1 MKDHARLESPERRID
16 PVHDSRHQLRADA
29 LARESLV
36 FMLQLPE
43 QNLACFVYTWVNGL
57 GKAGSAFVVY
67 GPGVGEPVVDMCD
80 GIDVPASAG
89 FDDWGVGRVRVRHG
103 RPFQDAHVRVVAG
116 GRAELDYRFE
126 AVHPAYAYG
135 GHRDGCPGWVA
146 EDRIEQSGKVSG
158 VLTLDG
164 KQIPFETMGHRDHSW
179 GTRDWFFSQH
189 WKWLEAQAGQDLV
202 VHFWQVE
209 ALGRTVLRGYVQRDG
224 HLAEVE
230 TVDVS
235 FDHDERLAH
244 TAVRALVRDELGR
257 STEVLGRTFALY
269 PFVVSPMVMLNEGS
283 MAVTIDGQPGVG
295 HVEMCW
301 PIDYLRHIAGF
312 DLSAGSPVT
321 RGLP

>member
-1 MKDHARLESPERRID
+1 MVDKAGLESPERRID
-16 PVHDSRHQLRADA
+16 PRHDGRHVLRADA

-43 QNLACFVYTWVNGL
+43 QDVACFVYTWVNGL
-57 GKAGSAFVVY
+57 GKAGSAFVIY
-67 GPGVGEPVVDMCD
+67 GPAVGEPIVDMCD
-80 GIDVPASAG
+80 GIDVSPAAG
-89 FDDWGVGRVRVRHG
+89 FDDWQVGRVRVSHG
-103 RPFQDAHVRVVAG
+103 RPFQDAGVQVAAG

-189 WKWLEAQAGQDLV
+189 WKWLEAQAGPDLV

-224 HLAEVE
+224 RLAELE
-230 TVDVS
+230 AVDVS
-235 FDHDERLAH
+235 FEHDERLAH
-244 TAVRALVRDELGR
+244 TSVRALVRDELGR
-257 STEVLGRTFALY
+257 STEVIGRTFALY
-269 PFVVSPMVMLNEGS
+269 PFVVSPLVMLNEGS
-283 MAVTIDGQPGVG
+283 MVVTIDGHPGVG

-301 PIDYLRHIAGF
+301 PTDYLKHVTGF

>member
-1 MKDHARLESPERRID
+1 MNDKLRLESPERRID
-16 PVHDSRHQLRADA
+16 DSHDSRHRLAADP

-43 QNLACFVYTWVNGL
+43 QGLACFVYTWVNGL

-67 GPGVGEPVVDMCD
+67 GPGVGDPVADMVD
-80 GIDVPASAG
+80 GIDVPADAG
-89 FDDWGVGRVRVRHG
+89 FDDWRVGKVRVQHG
-103 RPFQDAHVRVVAG
+103 RPFETVQVQVVAG
-116 GRAELDYRFE
+116 GRAELEYSFE

-164 KQIPFETMGHRDHSW
+164 VRIPFETMGHRDHSW

-189 WKWLEAQAGQDLV
+189 WKWLEAQAGPDRV

-224 HLAEVE
+224 RLAEVE
-230 TVDVS
+230 AVDVR
-235 FDHDERLAH
+235 FDHDARLNH
-244 TAVRALVRDELGR
+244 TSIHAVVRDELGR
-257 STEVLGRTFALY
+257 STEVEGRTFAMFPL
-269 PFVVSPMVMLNEGS
+269 VVSPQVTLNEGS
-283 MAVTIDGQPGVG
+283 MAITIDGQPGVG

-301 PIDYLRHIAGF
+301 PTEYLKHVANF
-312 DLSAGSPVT
+312 DLSAGSAVT